1 MNGLPASSRHKPRE
15 TDEAVLLIYSAE
27 RSVGEITDFLGIKP
41 TPRRGGRLRTDS
53 MRRPLPPTG
62 WFLSSKG
69 EVDSGDVVDHLD
81 WLIRRLANVET
92 RLLELQGREGD
103 EDGRGVV
110 LRRRGGRRNPT
121 AKTDGCAGEAQSG
134 MRFRLSFRRRGV
146 GDAPRPADRGLRA
159 DIATGHNGSN
169 GATASAGATNVR

>member
-27 RSVGEITDFLGIKP
+27 RSVEEITDFLGIKP

-92 RLLELQGREGD
+92 RLLELQAERGTKM
-103 EDGRGVV
+103 GVV
-110 LRRRGGRRNPT
+110 SCC
-121 AKTDGCAGEAQSG
+121 DGD
-134 MRFRLSFRRRGV
+134 V
-146 GDAPRPADRGLRA
+146 GDATLLPRQMAALARLNLECAFDF
-159 DIATGHNGSN
+159 HF
-169 GATASAGATNVR
+169 VRDA